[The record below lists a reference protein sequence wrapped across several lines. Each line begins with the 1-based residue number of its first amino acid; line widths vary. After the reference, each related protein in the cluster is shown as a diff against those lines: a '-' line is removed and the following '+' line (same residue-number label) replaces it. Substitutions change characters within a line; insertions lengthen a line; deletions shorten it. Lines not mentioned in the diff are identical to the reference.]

1 MAYFSPQELDKLRA
15 KADIVDVIS
24 HYLQVQKKGRSYRAV
39 CPFHDDH
46 DPPMNIN
53 PQRQIYKC
61 FVCGA
66 GGNVFGFVQNYEK
79 VSFAESVEKVADL
92 VGFTLSQRPA
102 REAAPADP
110 HKTAMYRTLKET
122 IQFTMYELGSEEGS
136 AKREYLRR
144 RGIDEETVQRF
155 QIGWNPGH
163 DALYRFLH
171 AKGYSDREMTDVN
184 VARLG
189 SDGFHDVF
197 ADRITFPI
205 HDLQG
210 NPVGFSART
219 LDPQNPSKYINT
231 TETEIYVKGR
241 LVYNAHRAR
250 AEARRQGKI
259 YLCEGVTDV
268 IAFDRAGIPNA
279 VCTLGTACTN
289 EQLAVIRRLAP
300 QLVFCY
306 DGDQAG
312 QNATWRGIQMARS
325 LGCSVSVVN
334 NQTGQ
339 DPDEII
345 RENGAEALRRMVS
358 QEVSWMEFYLRYEK
372 NRTNLQSYLEKKE
385 FIEKV
390 QKQISTLED
399 EVDRRY
405 FTERLSEMT
414 GIRLDAPVRQK
425 EREFHVQKPVRTSV
439 PLGIR
444 QAEDQILIMML
455 KSPSAARVFE
465 DELGYLID
473 PFRQRMAVM
482 ILECIHRNG
491 RADINALLDQSD
503 DPQISGFLT
512 GLVSSEQ
519 YDLEYDEMML
529 AGAIRKVKRSYLE
542 NQADAYRE
550 QLKTSLNPESRS
562 LIMKQ
567 YTECVSQ
574 LRRYID
580 EECSK

>member
-1 MAYFSPQELDKLRA
+1 MAYFSPQELDELRS

-46 DPPMNIN
+46 DPSLNIN

-79 VSFAESVEKVADL
+79 VSFAEAVEKVADL
-92 VGFTLSQRPA
+92 VGFTLSKRPA
-102 REAAPADP
+102 HEETHTDP
-110 HKTAMYRTLKET
+110 HRSAMYRTLQET
-122 IQFTMYELGSEEGS
+122 ISFTMYELGSEEGRS
-136 AKREYLRR
+136 RREYLLK
-144 RGIDEETVQRF
+144 RGIDEKTAQKF
-155 QIGWNPGH
+155 QIGYNPAH

-171 AKGYSDREMTDVN
+171 AKGFADRDLVDVN
-184 VARLG
+184 VARL
-189 SDGFHDVF
+189 SQDGFHDVF

-205 HDLQG
+205 HDAQG

-250 AEARRQGKI
+250 TEARRQGKI
-259 YLCEGVTDV
+259 YICEGVTDV
-268 IAFDRAGIPNA
+268 IAFDRAGICNA
-279 VCTLGTACTN
+279 VCTLGTACTT
-289 EQLAVIRRLAP
+289 EQLTVIRRLAP

-306 DGDQAG
+306 DGDAAG
-312 QNATWRGIQMARS
+312 QNATWRAVQMARS
-325 LGCSVSVVN
+325 LSCSVSVIRN
-334 NQTGQ
+334 ETGL

-345 RENGAEALRRMVS
+345 RRDGAEGLQKLVS
-358 QEVSWMEFYLRYEK
+358 QEISWMEFYLQYEK
-372 NRTNLQSYLEKKE
+372 NRTNLNSYLEKKE

-390 QKQISTLED
+390 QKQIGTLED
-399 EVDRRY
+399 DVDRRY
-405 FTERLSEMT
+405 FTDRLSEIT
-414 GIRLDAPVRQK
+414 GIRLDYAVQQARPQQ
-425 EREFHVQKPVRTSV
+425 REWKPVRTSV
-439 PLGIR
+439 PQGIR

-455 KSPSAARVFE
+455 HSPSAARIFE

-473 PFRQRMAVM
+473 PLHQRAAVM
-482 ILECIHRNG
+482 ILESIHRSG
-491 RADINALLDQSD
+491 RADVNALLDQAD
-503 DPQISGFLT
+503 DPEISSLLT
-512 GLVSSEQ
+512 GLVSSEI
-519 YDLEYDEMML
+519 YDLPSDEQML
-529 AGAIRKVKRSYLE
+529 SGAIRKVKRTYLE
-542 NQADAYRE
+542 NQAEAYRN
-550 QLKTSLNPESRS
+550 QLKSDLNTESRN
-562 LIMKQ
+562 LIMRQ

-580 EECSK
+580 EENSK